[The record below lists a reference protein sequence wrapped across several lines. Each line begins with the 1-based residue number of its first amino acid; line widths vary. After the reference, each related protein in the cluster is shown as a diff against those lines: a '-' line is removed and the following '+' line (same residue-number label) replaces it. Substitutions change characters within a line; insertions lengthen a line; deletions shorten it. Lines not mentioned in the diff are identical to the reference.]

1 VTETTIVDK
10 NGQVILPQEI
20 RERLGIEEGSV
31 LDFKIRGNQ
40 IVVKAK
46 RPGKKF
52 VEEWCSIV
60 KNKLDKPL
68 DLKKFKEEFYEQVEE
83 DVLLRC

>member
-1 VTETTIVDK
+1 MTDVAVVNKKGQITIPHK
-10 NGQVILPQEI
+10 I
-20 RERLGIEEGSV
+20 RERFGIEEGSI

-40 IVVKAK
+40 IVIKAK

-60 KNKLDKPL
+60 ENKLDKSI

-83 DVLLRC
+83 DVLFRC

>member
-1 VTETTIVDK
+1 MTDTTIVNK
-10 NGQVILPQEI
+10 NGQVIIPQEI

-40 IVVKAK
+40 IVIKAK

-68 DLKKFKEEFYEQVEE
+68 DLKKFKEKFYEQVEE

>member
-1 VTETTIVDK
+1 MTETTIVDK

>member
-1 VTETTIVDK
+1 MTDATIVNK
-10 NGQVILPQEI
+10 NGQIIIPQEI

-40 IVVKAK
+40 IVIKAK

-68 DLKKFKEEFYEQVEE
+68 DLKKFKEKFYEQVEE
-83 DVLLRC
+83 DVLP

>member
-1 VTETTIVDK
+1 MTDTTIVNK
-10 NGQVILPQEI
+10 NGQIIIPQEI

-40 IVVKAK
+40 IVIKAK

-68 DLKKFKEEFYEQVEE
+68 DLKKFKEKFYEQVEE

>member
-1 VTETTIVDK
+1 MTDTTIVNK
-10 NGQVILPQEI
+10 NGQIIIPQEI

-40 IVVKAK
+40 IVIKAK

-68 DLKKFKEEFYEQVEE
+68 DLKKFKEKFYEQVEE
-83 DVLLRC
+83 DVLP